1 MENLLSFKQLIF
13 EFPKSEIPFV
23 CNDFKGF
30 TRCFPSFVLSRITSE
45 CSVSSDSIVFVIGQ
59 KLLLL
64 YVFLAL
70 FNDFN

>member
-23 CNDFKGF
+23 CNDFKG
-30 TRCFPSFVLSRITSE
+30 FPSFVLSRITSE

-64 YVFLAL
+64 YVFLAI